1 MKGEISPGAGAV
13 EEEFDHGV
21 SCVFGASLDS
31 GIALLAPRNGAP
43 FRQLPGLVAE
53 HVLSRFVV
61 QRLLLEFADR
71 QPRLHLR
78 SEEHTSELQSPCN
91 LVCRLLLEK
100 KKKIINISCNGS
112 RYETTTDR

>member
-71 QPRLHLR
+71 QDRKSTRLNSSHSQISYAVFCL
-78 SEEHTSELQSPCN
+78 
-91 LVCRLLLEK
+91 K
-100 KKKIINISCNGS
+100 KKK
-112 RYETTTDR
+112 TTCITGLALKPFN

>member
-71 QPRLHLR
+71 QPRLHLGPAAHAGVPALEVGR
-78 SEEHTSELQSPCN
+78 SEERRVGKECRSRWSP
-91 LVCRLLLEK
+91 
-100 KKKIINISCNGS
+100 
-112 RYETTTDR
+112 YH